1 MIDHISLNVSDL
13 KKSHDFYLETL
24 KPLGY
29 ETIYSIED
37 VASWSDGVTGCGLG
51 QNQEMR
57 LWLSGEGEHS
67 KIHLAFQADSQKKV
81 QEFHEAGLLAGGKC
95 NGAPG
100 PRPQYGP
107 FYYAAFILDPDGN
120 NIEVVYR
127 STTPLT

>member
-1 MIDHISLNVSDL
+1 MLDHISLTVSDL
-13 KKSHDFYLETL
+13 QKSHDFYLGTL

-29 ETIYSIED
+29 ERIYSIED
-37 VASWSDGVTGCGLG
+37 VAKFGVGITGCSFG
-51 QNQEMR
+51 ESKETR
-57 LWLSGEGEHS
+57 LWLSGEGERAKCH
-67 KIHLAFQADSQKKV
+67 IAFRGESEKMV

-107 FYYAAFILDPDGN
+107 CYYGAFVLDPDGN
-120 NIEVVYR
+120 NIEAVYR